1 MITMQDKLKRQTPL
15 NQASSPKH
23 STTEMAIGTWRGFSR
38 AQKLF
43 LVIAGLAM
51 FGAAFLNSI
60 VPVIVGN
67 LVNSVVARPGSLQK
81 TLLSGVALVTGALLA
96 TQVLQVARRQLVES
110 VATSYEKDL
119 RSKAYTHILMQD
131 LTYIKQGQVGGVYGR
146 VNRGIE
152 GSTRLVKL
160 LFMDFFPT
168 VALAISALAV
178 AFSRNWK
185 IAIVMSLVIPTGLAL
200 VRWQI
205 RSQAGIRVMVRDHKE
220 RIDSQ
225 VVELLPALESVR
237 AYGAEGYFA
246 RKVRETAQELR
257 QSEMSHH
264 KAMAWFDFAKFS
276 NETFWFVVV
285 LVVAIEFSATR
296 GSGSG
301 VVLTYALLFNNITQP
316 LRDLHRMLDE
326 TSESGQQARDLA
338 IALSTPIDQSYGQ
351 NDDQIPGARTQPTS
365 LGDAQPSGALALSIR
380 KASYSYQNSDG
391 TEQPVLTNLSL
402 SVPVGKRIG
411 LAGPSGC
418 GKSTLL
424 KIVERLQFGAQG
436 EILLFGKPLD
446 SWNRQALADTVGY
459 VSQRYFLYRG
469 SVRDNII
476 FGSDGKYSQSDIE
489 AAARRANIHDVI
501 MSFPQGYDTLIH
513 ERGDSLSGGQAQRVC
528 LARALLRNPSLLLLD
543 EPTSALDNESQ
554 RVVQRAIDELE
565 GVTIIEVAHRLDTL
579 RSADL
584 IYVLDHGE
592 VAQYGSFDEL
602 EKSDGLF
609 AKLLYAPEA

>member
-1 MITMQDKLKRQTPL
+1 M
-15 NQASSPKH
+15 ASRESSNKVPSPRLH
-23 STTEMAIGTWRGFSR
+23 STTEMALATWRGFGRIEKFS
-38 AQKLF
+38 
-43 LVIAGLAM
+43 LVFAFMAM
-51 FGAAFLNSI
+51 FAAAFLASI

-67 LVNSVVARPGSLQK
+67 LVNSVIAKPHELQS
-81 TLLSGVALVTGALLA
+81 TLFSGLALVTGALLG

-110 VATSYEKDL
+110 VATSYERDL

-131 LTYIKQGQVGGVYGR
+131 LSFIKQGQVGGVYGR

-152 GSTRLVKL
+152 GSTKLVKI

-168 VALAISALAV
+168 VALAISALGI
-178 AFSRNWK
+178 AFSKNWEL
-185 IAIVMSLVIPTGLAL
+185 AIVMSLVIPTGLLL

-205 RSQAGIRVMVRDHKE
+205 RSQAGIRVNVRDHKE

-237 AYGAEGYFA
+237 AYGAEGYFGQ
-246 RKVRETAQELR
+246 KVRDTARDLQR
-257 QSEMSHH
+257 SEMKHH

-276 NETFWFVVV
+276 NETFWYVVV
-285 LVVAIEFSATR
+285 LVVAIEISVHR
-296 GSGSG
+296 GSGAG
-301 VVLTYALLFNNITQP
+301 IVLTYALLFNNITQP

-338 IALSTPIDQSYGQ
+338 IALASPIDESYEVRSA
-351 NDDQIPGARTQPTS
+351 NDVPSAREPIS
-365 LGDAQPSGALALSIR
+365 LNGNISSSLQAALEVR
-380 KASYSYQNSDG
+380 NVSYDYANADG
-391 TEQPVLTNLSL
+391 EDVPVLQNLSL
-402 SVPVGKRIG
+402 VVPSGQRIG

-424 KIVERLQFGAQG
+424 KIIERLQFGATG
-436 EILLFGKPLD
+436 DILLFGKPLNLWD
-446 SWNRQALADTVGY
+446 REALASTVGY

-469 SVRDNII
+469 TVRENII
-476 FGSDGKYSQSDIE
+476 FGAEGKFTNDDVE
-489 AAARRANIHDVI
+489 GAARRANIHDVI
-501 MSFPQGYDTLIH
+501 MSFPQGYETLIH

-584 IYVLDHGE
+584 IYVLDHGA
-592 VAQYGSFDEL
+592 VAQQGTYDEL
-602 EKSDGLF
+602 ANGDGLF
-609 AKLLYAPEA
+609 ARLLYAPED